1 MTFKESKSV
10 IRAALA
16 NASDAKLIEVL
27 EAARAGEMPYCSQ
40 GYCFAAR
47 VIGWGVSEA
56 ATASVAYRLLVKRV
70 YPPSVLEYDEIRQR
84 IVVAM
89 VLAEMRRRAQR
100 TLDEAETVT
109 VAALFAGVR

>member
-1 MTFKESKSV
+1 
-10 IRAALA
+10 
-16 NASDAKLIEVL
+16 
-27 EAARAGEMPYCSQ
+27 
-40 GYCFAAR
+40 
-47 VIGWGVSEA
+47 VIGWGVGEA
-56 ATASVAYRLLVKRV
+56 ATASVAYRLLVKGV